1 MEQLILVRFGE
12 IHLKGLNRPYF
23 EHRLVREMK
32 RRLYDEPQAAVEK
45 GDGRYYIRGV
55 QNLDAV
61 MERIRKVFGVHSL
74 SPAIAVEKDISA
86 IRDQAV
92 EMMRDKRPTTFKVK
106 ARRADKRFPMTSP
119 EICEEVG
126 GYILENLPG
135 WKVDVHHPE
144 VTLEVEVR
152 EQAFLHCETLPAAG
166 GMPVGTIGR
175 AFLLLSGGID
185 SPVAGYMVA
194 KRGVAIEAVHFF
206 SYPYTGEPA
215 KEKVLTLAKLLSEYA
230 GPVRVHVVPFTK
242 IQQEIYQKC
251 PEGELTVIMRRFM
264 MRIAQG
270 LAQRGKGGALVTGE
284 SIGQVA
290 SQTMEALAATDA
302 VVDMPVFRPV
312 IGMDKQE
319 IMEIAMKIGTYETS
333 ILPYEDCC
341 TVFTPRHPVTR
352 PKLERIEAS
361 EKVLDIGALVQEA
374 IDGTEEVTFNA
385 AGRGLDE

>member
-74 SPAIAVEKDISA
+74 SPAIAVEKDIAA

-92 EMMRDKRPTTFKVK
+92 EMMRDKHPTTFKVK

-126 GYILENLPG
+126 GYILETLPG

-166 GMPVGTIGR
+166 GMPVGTNGR

-361 EKVLDIGALVQEA
+361 EKVLDIEGLVQEA
-374 IDGTEEVTFNA
+374 VDGTEVVTFNA

>member
-32 RRLYDEPQAAVEK
+32 RRLFDEPQATVEK

-92 EMMRDKRPTTFKVK
+92 EMMRDKHPTTFKVK

-126 GYILENLPG
+126 GYILETLPG

-166 GMPVGTIGR
+166 GMPVGTNGR

-361 EKVLDIGALVQEA
+361 EKVLDIEGLVQEA
-374 IDGTEEVTFNA
+374 VDGTEVVTFNA

>member
-74 SPAIAVEKDISA
+74 SPAIAVEKDIAA

-92 EMMRDKRPTTFKVK
+92 EMMRDKHPTTFKVK

-126 GYILENLPG
+126 GYILETLPG

-166 GMPVGTIGR
+166 GMPVGTNGR

-290 SQTMEALAATDA
+290 SQTMEALAVTDA

-361 EKVLDIGALVQEA
+361 EKVLDIEGLVQEA
-374 IDGTEEVTFNA
+374 VDGTEVVTFNA

>member
-74 SPAIAVEKDISA
+74 SPAIAVEKDIAA
-86 IRDQAV
+86 IRDQTV
-92 EMMRDKRPTTFKVK
+92 EMMRDKHPTTFKVK

-166 GMPVGTIGR
+166 GMPVGTNGR

-361 EKVLDIGALVQEA
+361 EKVLDIEGLVQEA
-374 IDGTEEVTFNA
+374 VDGTEVVTFNA

>member
-74 SPAIAVEKDISA
+74 SPAIAVEKDIAA

-166 GMPVGTIGR
+166 GMPVGTNGR

-302 VVDMPVFRPV
+302 VVDLPVFRPV

-374 IDGTEEVTFNA
+374 IDGTEEMTFNA